1 LRYAALMLRYAALCF
16 IVQGATLLPIIMW
29 ADGTWLSVNGNHT
42 AKPCLVG
49 IGNHPLEVQHK
60 VESKKVSVWLCAALM
75 LRLRSVSAALRCAHA
90 AFPSKPPF
98 YLTTPRCLF
107 FAANVPVV

>member
-1 LRYAALMLRYAALCF
+1 MNREAPVCFVALCC
-16 IVQGATLLPIIMW
+16 
-29 ADGTWLSVNGNHT
+29 ADVSVNGNHT

-75 LRLRSVSAALRCAHA
+75 LRLRSVSTALCCAHAALRCAHA
-90 AFPSKPPF
+90 AFPSEPPAH
-98 YLTTPRCLF
+98 LTTPRCLF